1 MAEDVNLDDGLNAS
15 TGWAAGVEYKPT
27 TDVSNN
33 FFNRL
38 YYRVGYRSLQSELTI
53 NNIRID
59 QQATTAGLT
68 IPMIRSQSKVH
79 LGVEWGTRG
88 TTDAGLVEENY
99 LGFMVGFSLSPSS
112 FDRWFRQVKYD

>member
-1 MAEDVNLDDGLNAS
+1 
-15 TGWAAGVEYKPT
+15 
-27 TDVSNN
+27 
-33 FFNRL
+33 
-38 YYRVGYRSLQSELTI
+38 
-53 NNIRID
+53 
-59 QQATTAGLT
+59 
-68 IPMIRSQSKVH
+68 MIRSLSKVH